1 MKLPTP
7 RYIGRSLLIGVAL
20 GVTAFSVVSAL
31 IAWRLSS
38 ITSPTLVE
46 ATPASSSV
54 PALAFAP
61 PAPSDSQPA
70 AIVLDILASRE
81 TVGAGT
87 RRIEGT
93 VRNISHLHQPL
104 HDLRAVT
111 HWSNAAGQIVLI
123 GEAPIGTS
131 VLVPGQTAAFHTATT
146 TSEQPVVKHVTFFKE
161 TEEGKGLITR
171 QAETKAGDG
180 RASAT
185 GSRGQ

>member
-20 GVTAFSVVSAL
+20 GVAMFSVVSAL

-38 ITSPTLVE
+38 ITSPRLVD
-46 ATPASSSV
+46 ATPESAAG
-54 PALAFAP
+54 PALASTP
-61 PAPSDSQPA
+61 PPPRDNQPA

-93 VRNISHLHQPL
+93 VRNISDRPL

-111 HWSNAAGQIVLI
+111 HWSNASGQIVLI
-123 GEAPIGTS
+123 GEAPIDTS
-131 VLVPGQTAAFHTATT
+131 VLVPGQTAAFHTATP
-146 TSEQPVVKHVTFFKE
+146 TSEQTVVKHVTFFKE
-161 TEEGKGLITR
+161 TDEGAGLITR
-171 QAETKAGDG
+171 QAGTKAGDG
-180 RASAT
+180 RESAT
-185 GSRGQ
+185 GSGGR